1 MSGRVG
7 SKGERAEACGGG
19 WKRSSGSL
27 EQLAS
32 LTPLRG
38 LAALWV
44 VIFHFC
50 WYFPAVHPERY
61 TGAVYKGYLAVDMFF
76 VLSGFVITHVYKES
90 FARRVTGRHYR
101 DFLKARVARIY
112 PLHITVLLLF
122 VAAATA
128 ERAASYA
135 LRGSFEPM
143 PLLGERSVG
152 AFFANLVMLQGLW
165 ARELSWN
172 DPAWSISL
180 EFLAYLLFPL
190 FFPMLWRA
198 GPAAKAGL
206 GGLLLVAL
214 GWLAYRTGGY
224 FNQWNGTYAILRCLP
239 EFLAGMLL
247 YSAYQSGIFASLL
260 GADAALAVVVL
271 LLAALLHVGA
281 PDLAII
287 PLFPL
292 LILAAV
298 RNTGRFSPLL
308 NSPPL
313 MWLGDI
319 SYSLYLLHW
328 FVLFVTTEI
337 GRRLPGLDFAKLPL
351 APSLALIAA
360 LIAVS
365 LVLATL
371 SFRFIEVTG
380 RRWLRQ
386 RLDVGRPAAAM
397 GGRFA
402 DVKDRDR
409 QPKPAVLSDH
419 RWAETVITSGI
430 PNGRGGSRCLT
441 H

>member
-1 MSGRVG
+1 MGGRG
-7 SKGERAEACGGG
+7 ASARERAGDDGRQ
-19 WKRSSGSL
+19 RSSGSP

-38 LAALWV
+38 IAALWV

-61 TGAVYKGYLAVDMFF
+61 TAAVYKGYLAVDLFF
-76 VLSGFVITHVYKES
+76 VLSGFVITHVYKDG
-90 FARRVTGRHYR
+90 FAGRVTGRRYR

-112 PLHITVLLLF
+112 PLHIAVLLLF

-143 PLLGERSVG
+143 PLLGERSLG
-152 AFFANLVMLQGLW
+152 GLLANLVMLQGLW

-172 DPAWSISL
+172 DPSWSISL

-190 FFPMLWRA
+190 FFPVLWRA
-198 GPAAKAGL
+198 GRAAKAGL
-206 GGLLLVAL
+206 GGLLLVVL

-247 YSAYQSGIFASLL
+247 YSAYQSGIFASMLST
-260 GADAALAVVVL
+260 DAALAAVAL
-271 LLAALLHVGA
+271 LLAALLHLGA

-298 RNTGRFSPLL
+298 RNRGRLSPLL

-313 MWLGDI
+313 VWLGDI

-337 GRRLPGLDFAKLPL
+337 ARRLPALDFANLPP
-351 APSLALIAA
+351 APSLALIAV

-365 LVLATL
+365 LALATL

-380 RRWLRQ
+380 RRWLRH

-397 GGRFA
+397 EAALPR
-402 DVKDRDR
+402 
-409 QPKPAVLSDH
+409 
-419 RWAETVITSGI
+419 
-430 PNGRGGSRCLT
+430 
-441 H
+441 

>member
-1 MSGRVG
+1 MSGRVS

-19 WKRSSGSL
+19 WKRSSGSP

-76 VLSGFVITHVYKES
+76 VLSGFVITHVYKEG
-90 FARRVTGRHYR
+90 FARRVTGRRYR

-122 VAAATA
+122 VATATA

-135 LRGSFEPM
+135 LRGSFEPI
-143 PLLGERSVG
+143 PLLGERSLG
-152 AFFANLVMLQGLW
+152 GFLANIVMLQGLW

-172 DPAWSISL
+172 DPSWSISL

-190 FFPMLWRA
+190 FFPVLWRA
-198 GPAAKAGL
+198 GPAAKTGL

-247 YSAYQSGIFASLL
+247 YSAYQSGIFASVL
-260 GADAALAVVVL
+260 ATDAALAAVVL
-271 LLAALLHVGA
+271 LLAALLHLGV

-298 RNTGRFSPLL
+298 RNTGRFAPLL

-337 GRRLPGLDFAKLPL
+337 ARRLPGLDFAKLPL

-386 RLDVGRPAAAM
+386 RLDVGRPAAVM
-397 GGRFA
+397 G
-402 DVKDRDR
+402 V
-409 QPKPAVLSDH
+409 VLP
-419 RWAETVITSGI
+419 R
-430 PNGRGGSRCLT
+430 
-441 H
+441 

>member
-1 MSGRVG
+1 MGGRVASERG
-7 SKGERAEACGGG
+7 RAEGGDG
-19 WKRSSGSL
+19 GRKRPSGSPK
-27 EQLAS
+27 QLPS

-38 LAALWV
+38 IAALWV

-61 TGAVYKGYLAVDMFF
+61 TGVVYKGYLAVDMFF
-76 VLSGFVITHVYKES
+76 VLSGFVITHVYKEG
-90 FARRVTGRHYR
+90 FARRVTGRRYR

-122 VAAATA
+122 VATASA

-135 LRGSFEPM
+135 LRGSFEPI
-143 PLLGERSVG
+143 PLLGERSLG
-152 AFFANLVMLQGLW
+152 GFLANLVMLQGLW

-180 EFLAYLLFPL
+180 EFLAYFLFPLLFPV
-190 FFPMLWRA
+190 LWRA
-198 GPAAKAGL
+198 GPAAKAGF
-206 GGLLLVAL
+206 GGLLVVAL

-247 YSAYQSGIFASLL
+247 YSVYQSGIFASVL
-260 GADAALAVVVL
+260 ASDAALAAIAL
-271 LLAALLHVGA
+271 LLAALLHLAA

-298 RNTGRFSPLL
+298 RNTGRLSPLL
-308 NSPPL
+308 NSAPL
-313 MWLGDI
+313 TWLGEI

-328 FVLFVTTEI
+328 FVLFVATEI
-337 GRRLPGLDFAKLPL
+337 ARRLPGLDFANLPL
-351 APSLALIAA
+351 APSLALITA

-365 LVLATL
+365 LALATL
-371 SFRFIEVTG
+371 CFRFIEVTG

-386 RLDVGRPAAAM
+386 RLDVGRP
-397 GGRFA
+397 
-402 DVKDRDR
+402 V
-409 QPKPAVLSDH
+409 AVVGVASA
-419 RWAETVITSGI
+419 R
-430 PNGRGGSRCLT
+430 
-441 H
+441 

>member
-1 MSGRVG
+1 VGRDL
-7 SKGERAEACGGG
+7 S
-19 WKRSSGSL
+19 
-27 EQLAS
+27 
-32 LTPLRG
+32 
-38 LAALWV
+38 
-44 VIFHFC
+44 FC

-76 VLSGFVITHVYKES
+76 VLSGFVISHVYKEG
-90 FARRVTGRHYR
+90 FARRVTGRRYR

-122 VAAATA
+122 VATATA

-135 LRGSFEPM
+135 LRGSFEPI
-143 PLLGERSVG
+143 PLLGERSLSG
-152 AFFANLVMLQGLW
+152 FLANLVMLQGLW

-172 DPAWSISL
+172 DPSWSISL

-190 FFPMLWRA
+190 LFPVLRRA

-224 FNQWNGTYAILRCLP
+224 FNQWNGSFAILRCLP

-247 YSAYQSGIFASLL
+247 YSGYQSGIFASV
-260 GADAALAVVVL
+260 LATD
-271 LLAALLHVGA
+271 AALLHLSA

-313 MWLGDI
+313 VWLGDI

-337 GRRLPGLDFAKLPL
+337 ARRLPGLEFAKLPL
-351 APSLALIAA
+351 APSLALIAV

-365 LVLATL
+365 LALATL

-380 RRWLRQ
+380 RRWLRR
-386 RLDVGRPAAAM
+386 RLDIGGPAAAV
-397 GGRFA
+397 GVASTR
-402 DVKDRDR
+402 
-409 QPKPAVLSDH
+409 
-419 RWAETVITSGI
+419 
-430 PNGRGGSRCLT
+430 
-441 H
+441 

>member
-1 MSGRVG
+1 M
-7 SKGERAEACGGG
+7 
-19 WKRSSGSL
+19 
-27 EQLAS
+27 
-32 LTPLRG
+32 
-38 LAALWV
+38 
-44 VIFHFC
+44 
-50 WYFPAVHPERY
+50 
-61 TGAVYKGYLAVDMFF
+61 
-76 VLSGFVITHVYKES
+76 
-90 FARRVTGRHYR
+90 
-101 DFLKARVARIY
+101 
-112 PLHITVLLLF
+112 LLLF
-122 VAAATA
+122 VATATA

-135 LRGSFEPM
+135 LKGSFEPI
-143 PLLGERSVG
+143 PLLGERSIG
-152 AFFANLVMLQGLW
+152 GFFANLVMLQGLW

-172 DPAWSISL
+172 DPSWSISL

-190 FFPMLWRA
+190 SFPVLWRA

-224 FNQWNGTYAILRCLP
+224 FNQWNGAYAILRCLP

-247 YSAYQSGIFASLL
+247 YSGYQSGIFASVLATD
-260 GADAALAVVVL
+260 GALAAVL
-271 LLAALLHVGA
+271 LLLAVLLHLGA

-313 MWLGDI
+313 VWLGDI

-337 GRRLPGLDFAKLPL
+337 ARRLPSLDFANLTL
-351 APSLALIAA
+351 APSLALIAV

-365 LVLATL
+365 LALATL

-386 RLDVGRPAAAM
+386 RLDVGRPAAVV
-397 GGRFA
+397 G
-402 DVKDRDR
+402 
-409 QPKPAVLSDH
+409 
-419 RWAETVITSGI
+419 SGA
-430 PNGRGGSRCLT
+430 
-441 H
+441 

>member
-1 MSGRVG
+1 M
-7 SKGERAEACGGG
+7 
-19 WKRSSGSL
+19 
-27 EQLAS
+27 
-32 LTPLRG
+32 
-38 LAALWV
+38 
-44 VIFHFC
+44 
-50 WYFPAVHPERY
+50 
-61 TGAVYKGYLAVDMFF
+61 
-76 VLSGFVITHVYKES
+76 
-90 FARRVTGRHYR
+90 TGRRYR

-122 VAAATA
+122 VATATA

-135 LRGSFEPM
+135 LRGSFEPI
-143 PLLGERSVG
+143 PLLGERSLG
-152 AFFANLVMLQGLW
+152 GLFANVIMLQGLW

-172 DPAWSISL
+172 DPSWSISL

-190 FFPMLWRA
+190 LFPVLWRA
-198 GPAAKAGL
+198 GPTAKAGL
-206 GGLLLVAL
+206 GGLLAVAL

-247 YSAYQSGIFASLL
+247 YSAYRSGLYASGL
-260 GADAALAVVVL
+260 ATDAALAAVVV
-271 LLAALLHVGA
+271 LLAALLHLGA
-281 PDLAII
+281 PDFAII

-313 MWLGDI
+313 VWLGEV

-328 FVLFVTTEI
+328 FVLFVVTEI
-337 GRRLPGLDFAKLPL
+337 ARRLPSLGFAKLPPAL
-351 APSLALIAA
+351 SLVLIAV

-365 LVLATL
+365 LTLATL

-386 RLDVGRPAAAM
+386 RLEVGRP
-397 GGRFA
+397 
-402 DVKDRDR
+402 V
-409 QPKPAVLSDH
+409 AV
-419 RWAETVITSGI
+419 SGA
-430 PNGRGGSRCLT
+430 RAL
-441 H
+441 

>member
-1 MSGRVG
+1 MGGRVA
-7 SKGERAEACGGG
+7 SQRERAGDGDGGR
-19 WKRSSGSL
+19 KRSCGSP

-61 TGAVYKGYLAVDMFF
+61 TGAVYKGYLAVDLFF
-76 VLSGFVITHVYKES
+76 VLSGFVITHVYKEG
-90 FARRVTGRHYR
+90 FARRVTARGYR

-122 VAAATA
+122 VATATA

-152 AFFANLVMLQGLW
+152 GFFANLVMLQGLW

-180 EFLAYLLFPL
+180 EFLAYLLFPFL
-190 FFPMLWRA
+190 FPVLWRA
-198 GPAAKAGL
+198 GSAAKAGL
-206 GGLLLVAL
+206 GGLLVVAL

-224 FNQWNGTYAILRCLP
+224 FNQWNGAYAILRCLP

-247 YSAYQSGIFASLL
+247 YSGYQNGIFASVV
-260 GADAALAVVVL
+260 ASDAVLAAIVL
-271 LLAALLHVGA
+271 LLAALLHLGA

-298 RNTGRFSPLL
+298 RNRGRFSPLL

-313 MWLGDI
+313 VWLGDI

-337 GRRLPGLDFAKLPL
+337 ARRLPGLDFAKLPL
-351 APSLALIAA
+351 APSLTLIAV

-365 LVLATL
+365 LALATL
-371 SFRFIEVTG
+371 SFRCIEITG

-386 RLDVGRPAAAM
+386 RLDVRRPAAVM
-397 GGRFA
+397 GVVFPR
-402 DVKDRDR
+402 
-409 QPKPAVLSDH
+409 
-419 RWAETVITSGI
+419 
-430 PNGRGGSRCLT
+430 
-441 H
+441 

>member
-1 MSGRVG
+1 MGGRVA
-7 SKGERAEACGGG
+7 SERERAEGDGGRVRR
-19 WKRSSGSL
+19 RSSGSP

-38 LAALWV
+38 IAALWV

-76 VLSGFVITHVYKES
+76 VLSGFVITHVYKEG
-90 FARRVTGRHYR
+90 FARRVTGRRYR

-122 VAAATA
+122 VATATA

-135 LRGSFEPM
+135 LRGSFEPV

-152 AFFANLVMLQGLW
+152 GFFANLVMLQGLW

-172 DPAWSISL
+172 DPSWSISL

-190 FFPMLWRA
+190 LFPVLWRA
-198 GPAAKAGL
+198 GPTAKAGL

-247 YSAYQSGIFASLL
+247 YNVYQSGISTSVLAT
-260 GADAALAVVVL
+260 DTALAAVVL
-271 LLAALLHVGA
+271 LLAALLHLGA

-298 RNTGRFSPLL
+298 RNTGRLSPLL

-313 MWLGDI
+313 VWLGEI

-328 FVLFVTTEI
+328 FLLFVTTEI
-337 GRRLPGLDFAKLPL
+337 ARRLPELDFANLPL
-351 APSLALIAA
+351 APSLALIAV

-365 LVLATL
+365 LALATL

-386 RLDVGRPAAAM
+386 RLDVDGPVAIV
-397 GGRFA
+397 G
-402 DVKDRDR
+402 V
-409 QPKPAVLSDH
+409 AVLK
-419 RWAETVITSGI
+419 
-430 PNGRGGSRCLT
+430 
-441 H
+441 

>member
-1 MSGRVG
+1 MGGRVA
-7 SKGERAEACGGG
+7 SERERAEDDSGCG
-19 WKRSSGSL
+19 RQPSSGSP

-38 LAALWV
+38 IAALWV

-61 TGAVYKGYLAVDMFF
+61 TGAVYKGYLAVDLFF
-76 VLSGFVITHVYKES
+76 VLSGFVITHVYKEG
-90 FARRVTGRHYR
+90 FARRVTGQGYL

-122 VAAATA
+122 VATATV

-135 LRGSFEPM
+135 LRGSFEPI
-143 PLLGERSVG
+143 PLLGERSIG
-152 AFFANLVMLQGLW
+152 GFFANVVMLQGLW

-172 DPAWSISL
+172 DPSWSISL

-190 FFPMLWRA
+190 SFPVLWRA

-224 FNQWNGTYAILRCLP
+224 FNQWNGAYAILRCLP

-247 YSAYQSGIFASLL
+247 YSGYQGGIFACVLATD
-260 GADAALAVVVL
+260 GALAAVL
-271 LLAALLHVGA
+271 LLLAVLLHLGA
-281 PDLAII
+281 PDIAII

-313 MWLGDI
+313 VWLGDI

-337 GRRLPGLDFAKLPL
+337 ARRLPSLDFANLTPT
-351 APSLALIAA
+351 PSLALITV

-365 LVLATL
+365 LALATL

-386 RLDVGRPAAAM
+386 RLDVGHPAAAV
-397 GGRFA
+397 G
-402 DVKDRDR
+402 
-409 QPKPAVLSDH
+409 
-419 RWAETVITSGI
+419 SGA
-430 PNGRGGSRCLT
+430 
-441 H
+441 

>member
-1 MSGRVG
+1 MVD
-7 SKGERAEACGGG
+7 
-19 WKRSSGSL
+19 
-27 EQLAS
+27 QLGV
-32 LTPLRG
+32 PG
-38 LAALWV
+38 LLCC
-44 VIFHFC
+44 FRC
-50 WYFPAVHPERY
+50 CFPV
-61 TGAVYKGYLAVDMFF
+61 
-76 VLSGFVITHVYKES
+76 
-90 FARRVTGRHYR
+90 
-101 DFLKARVARIY
+101 
-112 PLHITVLLLF
+112 
-122 VAAATA
+122 
-128 ERAASYA
+128 
-135 LRGSFEPM
+135 
-143 PLLGERSVG
+143 
-152 AFFANLVMLQGLW
+152 
-165 ARELSWN
+165 
-172 DPAWSISL
+172 
-180 EFLAYLLFPL
+180 
-190 FFPMLWRA
+190 LWRA
-198 GPAAKAGL
+198 GPAAKTGL

-247 YSAYQSGIFASLL
+247 YSAYQSGIFASVL
-260 GADAALAVVVL
+260 ATDAALAAVVL
-271 LLAALLHVGA
+271 LLAALLHLGA

-298 RNTGRFSPLL
+298 RNTGRFAPLL

-337 GRRLPGLDFAKLPL
+337 ARRLPGLDFAKLPL

-386 RLDVGRPAAAM
+386 RLDVGRPAAVM
-397 GGRFA
+397 G
-402 DVKDRDR
+402 V
-409 QPKPAVLSDH
+409 VLP
-419 RWAETVITSGI
+419 R
-430 PNGRGGSRCLT
+430 
-441 H
+441 

>member
-1 MSGRVG
+1 MDRRIALQRDRAADDGGRWKPSFG
-7 SKGERAEACGGG
+7 SP
-19 WKRSSGSL
+19 

-38 LAALWV
+38 IAALWV

-61 TGAVYKGYLAVDMFF
+61 TGAVYKGYLAVDLFF
-76 VLSGFVITHVYKES
+76 VLSGFVITHVYKAS
-90 FARRVTGRHYR
+90 FARRVTGRGYR

-112 PLHITVLLLF
+112 PLHITVFLLF
-122 VAAATA
+122 VATATA

-135 LRGSFEPM
+135 LKGSFEPI

-152 AFFANLVMLQGLW
+152 GFFANLVMLQGLW

-190 FFPMLWRA
+190 LFPVSWRA
-198 GPAAKAGL
+198 RPAAKAGL
-206 GGLLLVAL
+206 CGLLLVVL

-247 YSAYQSGIFASLL
+247 YSFYQNGIFASVL
-260 GADAALAVVVL
+260 ASDAVLAAIVL
-271 LLAALLHVGA
+271 PLAALLHLGA

-298 RNTGRFSPLL
+298 RNRGRFSPLL

-313 MWLGDI
+313 VWLGDI

-328 FVLFVTTEI
+328 FVLFITTEI
-337 GRRLPGLDFAKLPL
+337 ARRQPGLHFANLPV
-351 APSLALIAA
+351 ASSLALIAA

-365 LVLATL
+365 LTLATL

-386 RLDVGRPAAAM
+386 RLDFGRP
-397 GGRFA
+397 
-402 DVKDRDR
+402 V
-409 QPKPAVLSDH
+409 AVV
-419 RWAETVITSGI
+419 R
-430 PNGRGGSRCLT
+430 
-441 H
+441 

>member
-1 MSGRVG
+1 LSFQEIINNQFGQMGRRIAWQRD
-7 SKGERAEACGGG
+7 RAADGDGGRL
-19 WKRSSGSL
+19 RSSGPT

-38 LAALWV
+38 IAALWV

-61 TGAVYKGYLAVDMFF
+61 TGAVYKGYLAVDLFF
-76 VLSGFVITHVYKES
+76 VLSGFVITHVYKEG
-90 FARRVTGRHYR
+90 FAGRVTGRRYR

-122 VAAATA
+122 VATATA

-135 LRGSFEPM
+135 LRGSFEPI
-143 PLLGERSVG
+143 PLLGERSIG
-152 AFFANLVMLQGLW
+152 GFIANIVMLQGLW

-172 DPAWSISL
+172 DPSWSISL

-190 FFPMLWRA
+190 LFPVLWRA

-206 GGLLLVAL
+206 GAMPLVAL
-214 GWLAYRTGGY
+214 GLLAYRTGGY

-247 YSAYQSGIFASLL
+247 YSGYQNGIFASVL
-260 GADAALAVVVL
+260 ASDAALGAVVL
-271 LLAALLHVGA
+271 LLAALLHLGA

-298 RNTGRFSPLL
+298 RNTGRLAPLL

-313 MWLGDI
+313 VWLGDI

-328 FVLFVTTEI
+328 FLLFVTTEI
-337 GRRLPGLDFAKLPL
+337 ARRLPGLDFANLPL
-351 APSLALIAA
+351 APSLALIAV
-360 LIAVS
+360 LIAAS
-365 LVLATL
+365 LTLATL

-386 RLDVGRPAAAM
+386 RLDGGRPAAVMRVALP
-397 GGRFA
+397 R
-402 DVKDRDR
+402 
-409 QPKPAVLSDH
+409 
-419 RWAETVITSGI
+419 
-430 PNGRGGSRCLT
+430 
-441 H
+441 

>member
-1 MSGRVG
+1 MGGRVA
-7 SKGERAEACGGG
+7 SERDRAAAGDGGRG
-19 WKRSSGSL
+19 RQRSSGAP
-27 EQLAS
+27 EQLPS

-38 LAALWV
+38 IAAVWV

-76 VLSGFVITHVYKES
+76 VLSGFVITHVYKGG
-90 FARRVTGRHYR
+90 FAQRVTGRRYR
-101 DFLKARVARIY
+101 EFLKARVARIY

-135 LRGSFEPM
+135 LRGSFEPV
-143 PLLGERSVG
+143 PLLGERSIG
-152 AFFANLVMLQGLW
+152 GFFANVVMLHGLW

-172 DPAWSISL
+172 DPSWSISL

-190 FFPMLWRA
+190 LFPVLWRA
-198 GPAAKAGL
+198 RPAAKAGL

-214 GWLAYRTGGY
+214 GWLAYRTGDY

-247 YSAYQSGIFASLL
+247 YSGYQSGIFSSVLAN
-260 GADAALAVVVL
+260 DAVLAAVVLPLAV
-271 LLAALLHVGA
+271 LLHIGA

-298 RNTGRFSPLL
+298 CNTGRSSTLL

-313 MWLGDI
+313 VWLGDI

-337 GRRLPGLDFAKLPL
+337 ARRLPGLDFAKLPL

-365 LVLATL
+365 LALATL
-371 SFRFIEVTG
+371 SFRFIEITG

-386 RLDVGRPAAAM
+386 RLDVDRPA
-397 GGRFA
+397 
-402 DVKDRDR
+402 
-409 QPKPAVLSDH
+409 
-419 RWAETVITSGI
+419 TVVGVAI
-430 PNGRGGSRCLT
+430 PR
-441 H
+441 